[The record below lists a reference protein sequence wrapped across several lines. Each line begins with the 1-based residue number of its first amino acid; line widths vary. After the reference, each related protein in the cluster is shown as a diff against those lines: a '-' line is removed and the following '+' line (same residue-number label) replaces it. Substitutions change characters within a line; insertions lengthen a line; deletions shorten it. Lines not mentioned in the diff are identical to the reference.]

1 MVWPGSFPNWAH
13 TIIRPR
19 SPWILLDSSALA
31 LGLCGPM
38 ADNTMMKKATMGAE
52 AILMFGEGEVALRQM
67 LRIAWACI
75 QAIICGHKFKKT
87 GNKQNQDFAINPSKL
102 VSN

>member
-1 MVWPGSFPNWAH
+1 
-13 TIIRPR
+13 
-19 SPWILLDSSALA
+19 
-31 LGLCGPM
+31 
-38 ADNTMMKKATMGAE
+38 MMTKATMGAE

-75 QAIICGHKFKKT
+75 RAIKYGQKFKNRK
-87 GNKQNQDFAINPSKL
+87 KRKSKFAINPSKL

>member
-1 MVWPGSFPNWAH
+1 M
-13 TIIRPR
+13 
-19 SPWILLDSSALA
+19 DSSALA

-38 ADNTMMKKATMGAE
+38 ADNTMMTKATMGAE

-75 QAIICGHKFKKT
+75 QAIICGHKLKKT
-87 GNKQNQDFAINPSKL
+87 GNKQNQEFAIKSKRKR
-102 VSN
+102 